1 MLTGSR
7 KAPGTAG
14 GSAANLDPGIKSRS
28 HSFCFAPRSHTQY
41 HSIKVHKHRR
51 EHSPPPHTLA
61 PHATGPS
68 SSASTGNAP
77 ESTVP
82 TDPGHRVF
90 HSCSMHP
97 FTAKKTHPH
106 SPRSRSTTC
115 NSPEYIGI
123 DKHELYR
130 IGESSVRVYV
140 QPYFLNADRLSLC
153 LRSWSLA
160 FHFCNRHHA
169 RAPGCYLEVRRRE
182 LLCQTPLLSLR

>member
-7 KAPGTAG
+7 KAPRTAG

-51 EHSPPPHTLA
+51 EHSPRAHSLHMQQA
-61 PHATGPS
+61 RVHL
-68 SSASTGNAP
+68 
-77 ESTVP
+77 
-82 TDPGHRVF
+82 HRTA
-90 HSCSMHP
+90 MHP
-97 FTAKKTHPH
+97 AQRSLPIQVIVCFIFALCAH
-106 SPRSRSTTC
+106 SLQRNTPTRSRSRSTTC